1 MVAQA
6 HSLRATRKAVTR
18 GVMSVEKGAPFPAR
32 QALRLTAFRAA
43 ERYSISDGVR

>member
-1 MVAQA
+1 MVAQSC
-6 HSLRATRKAVTR
+6 SLRATRKAVIH

-43 ERYSISDGVR
+43 ERYNM